1 MANVLG
7 YVLTLVAARVLAPED
22 FGAFAALLS
31 LIIIGNVAALSVQA
45 VVARAAATGTSS
57 NALAGLLWGLAA
69 GTLTVLLSPVITQ
82 ALRLES
88 VLPVVAVGVAVAAL
102 AAAAGPIG
110 VVQGCERSGA
120 LALLVGAQGTLRVVG
135 GIVGLTTMRTVEA
148 AIGGLAAGLVLA
160 ALLAWAAV
168 RPRPPSPRSLR
179 LREVASAATVLLGFV
194 ALTNADVIVARAVLD
209 PVESGAYGA
218 GAVITKVAFWLPQF
232 VPLVAYAR
240 LSRHEH
246 RAVALRLSLLTV
258 AVLGALA
265 VGVAGIA
272 PEAVLRVVAGSRYL
286 EIAPIL
292 WWFALLGALMAV
304 AQVTVYAALARRDR
318 PTTVL
323 VWAAL
328 VGLVAVTA
336 GSTTITQV
344 VSRASLVALVLVLV
358 TGTRELLRSRRDALP
373 ARQPVPGGPV

>member
-7 YVLTLVAARVLAPED
+7 YVLTLVAARVLVPED

-31 LIIIGNVAALSVQA
+31 LVIIGNVAALAVQA

-57 NALAGLLWGLAA
+57 DARAGLLWGLAA
-69 GTLTVLLSPVITQ
+69 GTITVLLSPVIRQ

-88 VLPVVAVGVAVAAL
+88 PVPVVAVGVAVAAL

-110 VVQGCERSGA
+110 VVQGRERSGA
-120 LALLVGAQGTLRVVG
+120 LAALVLAQGTLRVTG
-135 GIVGLTTMRTVEA
+135 GIVGLITLRSVEGA
-148 AIGGLAAGLVLA
+148 LGGLATGLVLA
-160 ALLAWAAV
+160 ALLAWAVV
-168 RPRPPSPRSLR
+168 RPHPPTPRSLR
-179 LREVASAATVLLGFV
+179 LREVAAAATVLLGFV
-194 ALTNADVIVARAVLD
+194 ALTNVDVIVARAVLD
-209 PVESGAYGA
+209 PVSSGAYGA
-218 GAVITKVAFWLPQF
+218 GSVITKVAFWLPQF

-265 VGVAGIA
+265 VGVAGVA
-272 PEAVLRVVAGSRYL
+272 PEAVLRVVAGPRYL

-292 WWFALLGALMAV
+292 WLFALLGALMAV

-328 VGLVAVTA
+328 LGLVAGTA
-336 GSTTITQV
+336 ASTTITQV
-344 VSRASLVALVLVLV
+344 VSRASLVALLLVLV
-358 TGTRELLRSRRDALP
+358 TGTRELWRSRGGALP
-373 ARQPVPGGPV
+373 EEQQLAGGPV